1 MVLKRDINKLK
12 IIGSHIR
19 KLRKAQKISQEQL
32 GFESNIPRMQI
43 ARVERGEINMGIL
56 SIISICQ
63 ALNISLEEFFSQI
76 NLIDEID

>member
-1 MVLKRDINKLK
+1 MTLNRDDNKLK
-12 IIGSHIR
+12 IIGSQIR
-19 KLRKAQKISQEQL
+19 MLRKKQKISQEQL

-63 ALNISLEEFFSQI
+63 ALNIKPEDFFKSIQLIEIEE
-76 NLIDEID
+76 

>member
-1 MVLKRDINKLK
+1 MALSRDDTKLI

-19 KLRKAQKISQEQL
+19 MLRKRQNISQEQL

-56 SIISICQ
+56 SILSICQ
-63 ALNISLEEFFSQI
+63 ALNVRPEDFFKSIKLIEIEE
-76 NLIDEID
+76 

>member
-1 MVLKRDINKLK
+1 MLKRDINKLK